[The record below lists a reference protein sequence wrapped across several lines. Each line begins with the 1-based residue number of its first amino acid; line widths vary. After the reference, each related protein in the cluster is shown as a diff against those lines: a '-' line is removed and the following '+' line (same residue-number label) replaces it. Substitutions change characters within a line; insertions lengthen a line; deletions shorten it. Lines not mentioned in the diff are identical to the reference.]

1 VSTIVDTGG
10 GRESP
15 ARTHEKNPLSARR
28 PSGFPGKLEIVSTS
42 GVVEE
47 FFDASFLEELEG
59 LAQAAGTA
67 IPPSPTG
74 ADLEQELASFRA
86 PAPGTEAPLDEAGFV
101 ELPPAELAART
112 NALVES
118 CRRSPRREAVE
129 AVENFIVFFQ
139 ALVPSLSVE
148 GAREIKRAF
157 FRLVPMLLH
166 IAYHDFA
173 GRDDD
178 REEGRTALRNLES
191 ILLEIASIHLA
202 PTESELVFRSID
214 QLAALVNVGQYA
226 MANELVSTRLL
237 SLIQKNKVTRALY
250 RIMEVE
256 VSVQIYL
263 KEKLGY
269 STPQI
274 RIPDDFDALA
284 EYGPVRVLREA
295 SPEGEPKTF
304 LQVHLPNLP
313 SLRDV
318 VLSLVRDDGLIG
330 YELRL
335 DNLGSVEIDLA
346 PATYRI
352 GLVYQP

>member
-1 VSTIVDTGG
+1 VSA
-10 GRESP
+10 P
-15 ARTHEKNPLSARR
+15 
-28 PSGFPGKLEIVSTS
+28 
-42 GVVEE
+42 VVEE

-59 LAQAAGTA
+59 LAQAAGLA
-67 IPPSPTG
+67 VPLPPAGT
-74 ADLEQELASFRA
+74 DLQRELASFLA
-86 PAPGTEAPLDEAGFV
+86 PAPGSSAPLDEQGFV
-101 ELPPAELAART
+101 CLSPVELSART
-112 NALVES
+112 NGLVET

-129 AVENFIVFFQ
+129 VVENFVVFFQ
-139 ALVPSLSVE
+139 ALVPTLSAE
-148 GAREIKRAF
+148 GAGEIKRAF

-166 IAYHDFA
+166 IAFHDFA

-178 REEGRTALRNLES
+178 RAEGRLALRNLES
-191 ILLEIASIHLA
+191 ILLEISSIQLA

-214 QLAALVNVGQYA
+214 QLAALVDVGQYA

-237 SLIQKNKVTRALY
+237 ALIQKNKVTRALY

-256 VSVQIYL
+256 VSVQRYL

-269 STPQI
+269 PTPQI
-274 RIPDDFDALA
+274 RIPDDYAALE
-284 EYGPVRVLREA
+284 EYGPVRILRET
-295 SPEGEPKTF
+295 SREGEPKTF

-318 VLSLVRDDGLIG
+318 VLSLVREDGLIG
-330 YELRL
+330 YEMRL

-352 GLVYQP
+352 GLVYQPEGSAGGPGTPPGKRARRAAE

>member
-1 VSTIVDTGG
+1 
-10 GRESP
+10 
-15 ARTHEKNPLSARR
+15 
-28 PSGFPGKLEIVSTS
+28 
-42 GVVEE
+42 
-47 FFDASFLEELEG
+47 
-59 LAQAAGTA
+59 
-67 IPPSPTG
+67 
-74 ADLEQELASFRA
+74 
-86 PAPGTEAPLDEAGFV
+86 
-101 ELPPAELAART
+101 
-112 NALVES
+112 
-118 CRRSPRREAVE
+118 
-129 AVENFIVFFQ
+129 
-139 ALVPSLSVE
+139 
-148 GAREIKRAF
+148 
-157 FRLVPMLLH
+157 MLLH

-346 PATYRI
+346 PAIYRI
-352 GLVYQP
+352 GLVYQPEA